1 MKTWFTYLKQGLA
14 RRMPGDRLAR
24 DTDNEA
30 TTAYIKNLYP
40 YIKRHRRRA
49 LFGILLIAAGSLC
62 AFPPPLIMRY
72 IVDEIIIDGRHGLL
86 FGAILLL
93 VGCLVI
99 EKLCRVLEDF
109 YFSRLEQQVTLDI
122 QRDLIDRVLR
132 FSKSFFDH
140 NQTGYLQ
147 SRLTED
153 VDGLRWLFSGTVVLI
168 ISNAIRFLGGIA
180 FLFYLEWKLSIAV
193 LILLP
198 GLVYCIRFFSCRI
211 HILSHQSME
220 QKARVCGRIQ
230 ESLSEASLIKACAS
244 EKRTGMRLVSSLKK
258 AMQITLELTTIN
270 SLANLVIH
278 AMPGGVRTI
287 VLAVG
292 AIWIIS
298 GQWSLGSLLAFQ
310 AYLAYVFGPLQ
321 ILASTNL
328 QLQKALASL
337 KRVSAIFDIVPEENS
352 ASGKKATKLKGEII
366 FDNVSFSYNGH
377 APVLKNFSL
386 HIYPGQRVAVV
397 GPSGVGKT
405 TLLSLILR
413 FYIPTSGEILFD
425 GLPLSDYEAG
435 SLRKRIGYVPQQP
448 RLLTDTIF
456 ENLRYGNPGADAAK
470 VRQSAK
476 IAGIHEF
483 LESLPAGYE
492 TRFGTDGVI
501 LSEGQKQRISIARA
515 LIKEPDILIFDE
527 PTAALD
533 SETERSIFKELSKL
547 LKNKTLFVASH
558 RLSIIRDANRVLLLN
573 EDQVLDSGTHQ
584 SLIESNGYYRSMIAC
599 EKKDRVAEGGYF

>member
-1 MKTWFTYLKQGLA
+1 MG
-14 RRMPGDRLAR
+14 
-24 DTDNEA
+24 
-30 TTAYIKNLYP
+30 
-40 YIKRHRRRA
+40 
-49 LFGILLIAAGSLC
+49 
-62 AFPPPLIMRY
+62 
-72 IVDEIIIDGRHGLL
+72 
-86 FGAILLL
+86 
-93 VGCLVI
+93 
-99 EKLCRVLEDF
+99 
-109 YFSRLEQQVTLDI
+109 
-122 QRDLIDRVLR
+122 
-132 FSKSFFDH
+132 
-140 NQTGYLQ
+140 
-147 SRLTED
+147 
-153 VDGLRWLFSGTVVLI
+153 
-168 ISNAIRFLGGIA
+168 
-180 FLFYLEWKLSIAV
+180 
-193 LILLP
+193 
-198 GLVYCIRFFSCRI
+198 
-211 HILSHQSME
+211 
-220 QKARVCGRIQ
+220 
-230 ESLSEASLIKACAS
+230 
-244 EKRTGMRLVSSLKK
+244 
-258 AMQITLELTTIN
+258 
-270 SLANLVIH
+270 
-278 AMPGGVRTI
+278 
-287 VLAVG
+287 
-292 AIWIIS
+292 
-298 GQWSLGSLLAFQ
+298 
-310 AYLAYVFGPLQ
+310 
-321 ILASTNL
+321 
-328 QLQKALASL
+328 
-337 KRVSAIFDIVPEENS
+337 PEENS

>member
-1 MKTWFTYLKQGLA
+1 
-14 RRMPGDRLAR
+14 
-24 DTDNEA
+24 
-30 TTAYIKNLYP
+30 
-40 YIKRHRRRA
+40 
-49 LFGILLIAAGSLC
+49 
-62 AFPPPLIMRY
+62 
-72 IVDEIIIDGRHGLL
+72 
-86 FGAILLL
+86 
-93 VGCLVI
+93 
-99 EKLCRVLEDF
+99 
-109 YFSRLEQQVTLDI
+109 
-122 QRDLIDRVLR
+122 
-132 FSKSFFDH
+132 
-140 NQTGYLQ
+140 
-147 SRLTED
+147 
-153 VDGLRWLFSGTVVLI
+153 
-168 ISNAIRFLGGIA
+168 
-180 FLFYLEWKLSIAV
+180 
-193 LILLP
+193 
-198 GLVYCIRFFSCRI
+198 
-211 HILSHQSME
+211 ME

-244 EKRTGMRLVSSLKK
+244 EKHTGMRLVSSLKK
-258 AMQITLELTTIN
+258 VMQITLEQTTIN

-278 AMPGGVRTI
+278 AMPGGVRAI

-292 AIWIIS
+292 AIWIVS

-310 AYLAYVFGPLQ
+310 AYLAYVFGPVQ

-352 ASGKKATKLKGEII
+352 ATGKKATKLKGEIT

-413 FYIPTSGEILFD
+413 FYSPTSGEILLD

-483 LESLPAGYE
+483 LESLPAGYK

-501 LSEGQKQRISIARA
+501 LSEGQKQRISIARV
-515 LIKEPDILIFDE
+515 LVKEPDIFILDE
-527 PTAALD
+527 PTSALD
-533 SETERSIFKELSKL
+533 LGTEKSIFEALPSQVSG
-547 LKNKTLFVASH
+547 KTVLVASH
-558 RLSIIRDANRVLLLN
+558 RLSTLKHADRILLLN
-573 EDQVLDSGTHQ
+573 ENGIVDFEIHE
-584 SLIESNGYYRSMIAC
+584 SLSNLKEHESTRI
-599 EKKDRVAEGGYF
+599 